1 MNICKLITSLI
12 RNFVHNL
19 KIFRD
24 FVKRIFIILLQ
35 IQHESDFLS
44 STDKPKFVTFFVFVS
59 SFENILKG
67 DAILTSVAKR

>member
-1 MNICKLITSLI
+1 MNYL
-12 RNFVHNL
+12 RHFVHNL

-24 FVKRIFIILLQ
+24 FLKRIFTILLQ

-44 STDKPKFVTFFVFVS
+44 TTDRPKFVTFLVFVS

-67 DAILTSVAKR
+67 DAILAPVAKR

>member
-12 RNFVHNL
+12 RNSVHNL

-24 FVKRIFIILLQ
+24 FVKRIFTILLR

-44 STDKPKFVTFFVFVS
+44 TTDKPKFVTFLVFVS
-59 SFENILKG
+59 SFQNILKE
-67 DAILTSVAKR
+67 DAILASVAKR